1 MWFFEIFKKI
11 ENHSHVPKPIVT
23 RKQVTNLYEHY
34 PSPRVYHVVT
44 ADLEFGCAKI

>member
-1 MWFFEIFKKI
+1 MFQIYFYYTKV
-11 ENHSHVPKPIVT
+11 SQTLYTTVT